1 MNVIFK
7 NKMRDI
13 EEAYKKLNKS
23 GVHGVEEGYRRLGL
37 AIVLRAAFD
46 YAKTSE
52 KEQNKMDEFF
62 VSDYCKLLTG
72 LDHPLDVN
80 QLRKKL
86 GLDERL
92 KKKKKQETDMFP
104 ADRNNE
110 KVKGPSAR

>member
-7 NKMRDI
+7 NKMRGI

-37 AIVLRAAFD
+37 AIVLQAAFD
-46 YAKTSE
+46 YAEASE
-52 KEQNKMDEFF
+52 KERKQMDEFF

-72 LDHPLDVN
+72 SDHSLDVN

-86 GLDERL
+86 GLDERP
-92 KKKKKQETDMFP
+92 KKKKKREADMFP
-104 ADRNNE
+104 ADRNNRKE
-110 KVKGPSAR
+110 KGLSA